1 MHPQQEKW
9 NRRYR
14 NCDANSASDGQPL
27 LAAQVL
33 RDYLHLLPM
42 HVFLEN
48 GKLSVKDKA
57 LDLAC
62 GRGANAL
69 LLAQQGLQVSAWDI
83 ADVALQQLQHTA
95 AQQQLLIETQQRDVL
110 QSPPQ
115 PGSFDVIVVSYFLE
129 RSLFPIFQAALNPQ
143 GLLFYQTFT
152 AEKCVEQGPNNPD
165 YLLAPN
171 ELLQLCAGMR
181 VLAYR
186 EEGRVG
192 DCSQG
197 LRNESMI
204 VAQRL

>member
-1 MHPQQEKW
+1 MNYGPLIFLTAFFALATSWFGFVLTPQIQIGRMLQET
-9 NRRYR
+9 NVVNTAELYPPPPP
-14 NCDANSASDGQPL
+14 G
-27 LAAQVL
+27 
-33 RDYLHLLPM
+33 
-42 HVFLEN
+42 
-48 GKLSVKDKA
+48 
-57 LDLAC
+57 
-62 GRGANAL
+62 
-69 LLAQQGLQVSAWDI
+69 LAQQGLQVSAWDI

-95 AQQQLLIETQQRDVL
+95 AQQQLLIETQQRDIL

-165 YLLAPN
+165 YLLGPN

-197 LRNESMI
+197 LRNEAMI

>member
-14 NCDANSASDGQPL
+14 NSDANRASDGRPL

-129 RSLFPIFQAALNPQ
+129 RSLFPQLHAALNPQ

-152 AEKCVEQGPNNPD
+152 TEKCVEQGPNNPD
-165 YLLAPN
+165 YLLGPN

-181 VLAYR
+181 VLAYG

-197 LRNESMI
+197 LRNEAMI